1 MAILKEGY
9 DFGGWATK
17 ANLLCSDGRVI
28 MPDAFAHND
37 GQRVPLVWN
46 HQHSDPDHI
55 LGYADLENRPEGV
68 YAHCKFNETDTGNV
82 AKQLVQHGD
91 IVSLSI
97 YANGL
102 TEKMSHVTHGNI
114 REVSLVLAGAN
125 PGAGIDSITFSHG
138 EDSGDEGVVYAD
150 TDLDLASEVVHS
162 NNEDEIKPENNANSE
177 MSHST
182 DKTSD
187 DETVADVL
195 NTLTEKQM
203 DAVYALIAKAMDGDT
218 STSEYDEE
226 DGMSHS
232 DSGKETIGD
241 ILGTLN
247 EKQLD
252 CVYALVGA
260 VLEETKSSETS
271 EDNDEEGDINMKH
284 NVFDN
289 DVRKESQ
296 VLSHSDITAII
307 SDAKRTGSL
316 RDAAAAHDAG
326 EITHAAT
333 DDDGKSITYGVA
345 NVDYL
350 FPDARNITREPLFIK
365 RDTGWVTVVM
375 SAVKHSPFSRIKSIF
390 ADITADDARAKGYLK
405 GNKKVEEVFT
415 LLKRSTTPTT
425 IYKKQKMDRDDVIDI
440 TDFDVVSWIK
450 SEMRVMLDEEIA
462 RAILVGDGRSSA
474 SDDKIN
480 ETNIRPIWKDDSL
493 YTIKATVQLGAS
505 ETETTKGKKFIK
517 AVLKARKNYKGSG
530 NPILL
535 TTEDVLTDLLLIEDT
550 NGRNIYESV
559 DKLATALRVSKIVTS
574 PVLENQTRVGTDA
587 IDGDTKTRTLMGIIV
602 NLSDYT
608 VGADKGGAVNLF
620 EDFDIDFNQEK
631 YLIETRCS
639 GALTKPYS
647 AIAIESME
655 ESAG

>member
-102 TEKMSHVTHGNI
+102 TEKKSHVTHGNI

-125 PGAGIDSITFSHG
+125 PGAGIDSVTLSHG
-138 EDSGDEGVVYAD
+138 EDSDDEGIVYSD
-150 TDLDLASEVVHS
+150 TSLDLATEV
-162 NNEDEIKPENNANSE
+162 
-177 MSHST
+177 
-182 DKTSD
+182 
-187 DETVADVL
+187 
-195 NTLTEKQM
+195 
-203 DAVYALIAKAMDGDT
+203 
-218 STSEYDEE
+218 
-226 DGMSHS
+226 SHS
-232 DSGKETIGD
+232 DDTNSELSHADNNSDKKSEDDEETVMD
-241 ILGTLN
+241 VFNTLN
-247 EKQLD
+247 EKQKNA
-252 CVYALVGA
+252 VYAMIGA
-260 VLEETKSSETS
+260 AYEATPPAKDEEN
-271 EDNDEEGDINMKH
+271 NDEEGDTDMKH
-284 NVFDN
+284 NVFDT
-289 DVRKESQ
+289 DVQKENQ

-316 RDAAAAHDAG
+316 RDAAIAHNAG

-333 DDDGKSITYGVA
+333 DDDGHQVTYGVA
-345 NVDYL
+345 NIDYL

-375 SAVKHSPFSRIKSIF
+375 NAVKHSPFSRIKSIF

-405 GNKKVEEVFT
+405 GKQKVEEVFT

-425 IYKKQKMDRDDVIDI
+425 IYKKQKMDRDDVVDI

-462 RAILVGDGRSSA
+462 RAILVGDGRSTA

-480 ETNIRPIWKDDSL
+480 ESNIRPIWKDDSL

-574 PVLENQTRVGTDA
+574 PVLENQTRAGVELV
-587 IDGDTKTRTLMGIIV
+587 DGDTKTRTLMGIIV
-602 NLSDYT
+602 NLADYT

-620 EDFDIDFNQEK
+620 EDFDIDFNQQK

>member
-102 TEKMSHVTHGNI
+102 TEKKSHVTHGNI

-125 PGAGIDSITFSHG
+125 PGAGIDSVTLSHG
-138 EDSGDEGVVYAD
+138 EDSDDEGIVYSD
-150 TDLDLASEVVHS
+150 TSLDLATEV
-162 NNEDEIKPENNANSE
+162 
-177 MSHST
+177 
-182 DKTSD
+182 
-187 DETVADVL
+187 
-195 NTLTEKQM
+195 
-203 DAVYALIAKAMDGDT
+203 
-218 STSEYDEE
+218 
-226 DGMSHS
+226 SHS
-232 DSGKETIGD
+232 DDTNSELSHADDNSDKKSEDDEETVMD
-241 ILGTLN
+241 VFNTLN
-247 EKQLD
+247 EKQKNA
-252 CVYALVGA
+252 VYAMIGA
-260 VLEETKSSETS
+260 AYEATPPAKEEENT
-271 EDNDEEGDINMKH
+271 NEEGDTDMKH
-284 NVFDN
+284 NVFDT
-289 DVRKESQ
+289 DVQKENQ

-316 RDAAAAHDAG
+316 RDAAIAHNAG

-333 DDDGKSITYGVA
+333 DDDGHQVTYGVA
-345 NVDYL
+345 NIDYL

-375 SAVKHSPFSRIKSIF
+375 NAVKHSPFSRIKSIF

-405 GNKKVEEVFT
+405 GKQKVEEVFT

-425 IYKKQKMDRDDVIDI
+425 IYKKQKMDRDDVVDI

-480 ETNIRPIWKDDSL
+480 ESNIRPIWKDDSL

-574 PVLENQTRVGTDA
+574 PVLENQTRAGVELV
-587 IDGDTKTRTLMGIIV
+587 DGDTKTRTLMGIIV
-602 NLSDYT
+602 NLADYT

>member
-102 TEKMSHVTHGNI
+102 TEKKSHVTHGNI

-125 PGAGIDSITFSHG
+125 PGAGIDSVTLSHG
-138 EDSGDEGVVYAD
+138 EDSDDEGIVYSD
-150 TDLDLASEVVHS
+150 TSLDLATEV
-162 NNEDEIKPENNANSE
+162 
-177 MSHST
+177 
-182 DKTSD
+182 
-187 DETVADVL
+187 
-195 NTLTEKQM
+195 
-203 DAVYALIAKAMDGDT
+203 
-218 STSEYDEE
+218 
-226 DGMSHS
+226 SHS
-232 DSGKETIGD
+232 DDTNSELSHADDNSDKKPEDDEETVMD
-241 ILGTLN
+241 VFNTLN
-247 EKQLD
+247 EKQKNV
-252 CVYALVGA
+252 VYAMIGA
-260 VLEETKSSETS
+260 AYEATPPAKDEEN
-271 EDNDEEGDINMKH
+271 NDEEGDTDMKH
-284 NVFDN
+284 NVFDT
-289 DVRKESQ
+289 DVQKENQ

-316 RDAAAAHDAG
+316 RDAAIAHNAG

-333 DDDGKSITYGVA
+333 DDDGHQVTYGVA

-375 SAVKHSPFSRIKSIF
+375 NAVKHSPFSRIKSIF

-425 IYKKQKMDRDDVIDI
+425 IYKKQKMDRDDVVDI

-462 RAILVGDGRSSA
+462 RAILVGDGRSTA

-480 ETNIRPIWKDDSL
+480 ESNIRPIWKDDSL

-574 PVLENQTRVGTDA
+574 PVLENQTREGVNA
-587 IDGDTKTRTLMGIIV
+587 VDGDTKTRTLMGIIV
-602 NLSDYT
+602 NLADYT

-620 EDFDIDFNQEK
+620 EDFDIDFNQQK

-647 AIAIESME
+647 AIAVEAITE
-655 ESAG
+655 AVGG

>member
-91 IVSLSI
+91 IISLSI

-102 TEKMSHVTHGNI
+102 TEKKSHVTHGNI

-125 PGAGIDSITFSHG
+125 PGAGIDSVTLSHG
-138 EDSGDEGVVYAD
+138 EDSDDEGIVYSD
-150 TDLDLASEVVHS
+150 TSLDLATEV
-162 NNEDEIKPENNANSE
+162 
-177 MSHST
+177 
-182 DKTSD
+182 
-187 DETVADVL
+187 
-195 NTLTEKQM
+195 
-203 DAVYALIAKAMDGDT
+203 
-218 STSEYDEE
+218 
-226 DGMSHS
+226 SHS
-232 DSGKETIGD
+232 DDTNSELSHADDNSGKKSEDDEETVMD
-241 ILGTLN
+241 VFNTLN
-247 EKQLD
+247 EKQKNA
-252 CVYALVGA
+252 VYAMIGA
-260 VLEETKSSETS
+260 AYEATPPSKDEENT
-271 EDNDEEGDINMKH
+271 DEEGDTDMKH
-284 NVFDN
+284 NVFDT
-289 DVRKESQ
+289 DVQNENQ

-307 SDAKRTGSL
+307 SDAKRSGSL
-316 RDAAAAHDAG
+316 RDAAIAHNAG
-326 EITHAAT
+326 EISHAAT
-333 DDDGKSITYGVA
+333 DDDGKSVTYGVA

-375 SAVKHSPFSRIKSIF
+375 GAVKHSPFSRIKSIF

-405 GNKKVEEVFT
+405 GKQKVEEVFT

-425 IYKKQKMDRDDVIDI
+425 IYKKQKMDRDDVVDI

-480 ETNIRPIWKDDSL
+480 ESNIRPIWKDDSL

-535 TTEDVLTDLLLIEDT
+535 TTEDVLTDLLLIEDA

-574 PVLENQTRVGTDA
+574 PVLENQTRAGVELV
-587 IDGDTKTRTLMGIIV
+587 DGDTKTRTLMGIIV
-602 NLSDYT
+602 NLADYT

-647 AIAIESME
+647 AIAIESIE

>member
-102 TEKMSHVTHGNI
+102 TEKKSHVTHGNI

-125 PGAGIDSITFSHG
+125 PGAGIDSVTLSHG
-138 EDSGDEGVVYAD
+138 EDSDDEGIVYAD
-150 TDLDLASEVVHS
+150 TDLDLATEV
-162 NNEDEIKPENNANSE
+162 
-177 MSHST
+177 
-182 DKTSD
+182 
-187 DETVADVL
+187 
-195 NTLTEKQM
+195 
-203 DAVYALIAKAMDGDT
+203 
-218 STSEYDEE
+218 
-226 DGMSHS
+226 SHS
-232 DSGKETIGD
+232 DDTNSELSHSDDNSDKKPEDDKNGEETVMD
-241 ILGTLN
+241 VFNTLN
-247 EKQLD
+247 EKQKNA
-252 CVYALVGA
+252 VYAMIGA
-260 VLEETKSSETS
+260 AYEATPPAKDEENT
-271 EDNDEEGDINMKH
+271 DEEGDTDMKH
-284 NVFDN
+284 NVFDT
-289 DVRKESQ
+289 DVQKENQ

-316 RDAAAAHDAG
+316 RDAAIAHNAG

-333 DDDGKSITYGVA
+333 DDDGHQVTYGVA
-345 NVDYL
+345 NIDYL

-375 SAVKHSPFSRIKSIF
+375 NAVKHSPFSRIKSIF

-425 IYKKQKMDRDDVIDI
+425 IYKKQKMDRDDVVDI

-462 RAILVGDGRSSA
+462 RAILVGDGRSTA

-480 ETNIRPIWKDDSL
+480 ESNIRPIWKDDSL

-574 PVLENQTRVGTDA
+574 PVLENQTREGVNA
-587 IDGDTKTRTLMGIIV
+587 VDGDTKTRTLMGIIV
-602 NLSDYT
+602 NLADYT
-608 VGADKGGAVNLF
+608 IGADKGGAVNLF
-620 EDFDIDFNQEK
+620 EDFDIDFNQQK

-647 AIAIESME
+647 AIAIESID
-655 ESAG
+655 ESAGG

>member
-102 TEKMSHVTHGNI
+102 TEKKSHVTHGNI

-125 PGAGIDSITFSHG
+125 PGAGIDSVTLSHG
-138 EDSGDEGVVYAD
+138 EDSDDEGIVYSD
-150 TDLDLASEVVHS
+150 TSLDLAAEV
-162 NNEDEIKPENNANSE
+162 
-177 MSHST
+177 
-182 DKTSD
+182 
-187 DETVADVL
+187 
-195 NTLTEKQM
+195 
-203 DAVYALIAKAMDGDT
+203 
-218 STSEYDEE
+218 
-226 DGMSHS
+226 SHS
-232 DSGKETIGD
+232 DDTDAADSELSHSDNNSDEKPEDGEETVMD
-241 ILGTLN
+241 VFDTLN
-247 EKQLD
+247 EKQKNA
-252 CVYALVGA
+252 VYAMIGA
-260 VLEETKSSETS
+260 AYEATPPAKEEENT
-271 EDNDEEGDINMKH
+271 NEEGDTDMKH
-284 NVFDN
+284 NVFDT
-289 DVRKESQ
+289 DVQKENQ

-316 RDAAAAHDAG
+316 RDAAIAHNAG

-333 DDDGKSITYGVA
+333 DDDGHQVTYGIA

-375 SAVKHSPFSRIKSIF
+375 GAVKHSPFSRIKSIF
-390 ADITADDARAKGYLK
+390 ADITADDARAKGYIK

-425 IYKKQKMDRDDVIDI
+425 IYKKQKMDRDDVADI

-462 RAILVGDGRSSA
+462 RAILVGDGRSTA

-480 ETNIRPIWKDDSL
+480 ESNIRPIWKDDSL

-574 PVLENQTRVGTDA
+574 PVLENQTREGVNA
-587 IDGDTKTRTLMGIIV
+587 VDGDTKTRTLMGIIV
-602 NLSDYT
+602 NLADYT

-620 EDFDIDFNQEK
+620 EDFDIDFNQQK

-647 AIAIESME
+647 AIAIESIASE
-655 ESAG
+655 ASGSESSTG

>member
-102 TEKMSHVTHGNI
+102 TEKKSHVTHGNI

-125 PGAGIDSITFSHG
+125 PGAGIDSVTLSHG
-138 EDSGDEGVVYAD
+138 EDSDDEGIVYSD
-150 TDLDLASEVVHS
+150 TSLDLATEV
-162 NNEDEIKPENNANSE
+162 
-177 MSHST
+177 
-182 DKTSD
+182 
-187 DETVADVL
+187 
-195 NTLTEKQM
+195 
-203 DAVYALIAKAMDGDT
+203 
-218 STSEYDEE
+218 
-226 DGMSHS
+226 SHS
-232 DSGKETIGD
+232 DDTNSELSHADDNSDKKSEDDEETVMD
-241 ILGTLN
+241 VFNTLN
-247 EKQLD
+247 EKQKNA
-252 CVYALVGA
+252 VYAMIGA
-260 VLEETKSSETS
+260 AYEATPPAKEEENT
-271 EDNDEEGDINMKH
+271 NEEGDTDMKH
-284 NVFDN
+284 NVFDT
-289 DVRKESQ
+289 DVQKENQ

-316 RDAAAAHDAG
+316 RDAAIAHNAG

-333 DDDGKSITYGVA
+333 DDDGHQVTYGVA
-345 NVDYL
+345 NIDYL

-375 SAVKHSPFSRIKSIF
+375 NAVKHSPFSRIKSIF

-405 GNKKVEEVFT
+405 GKQKVEEVFT

-425 IYKKQKMDRDDVIDI
+425 IYKKQKMDRDDVVDI

-480 ETNIRPIWKDDSL
+480 ESNIRPIWKDDSL

-574 PVLENQTRVGTDA
+574 PVLENQTRAGVELV
-587 IDGDTKTRTLMGIIV
+587 DGDTKTRTLMGIIV
-602 NLSDYT
+602 NLADYT

-647 AIAIESME
+647 AIAIESIE
-655 ESAG
+655 EQPAG

>member
-102 TEKMSHVTHGNI
+102 TEKKSHVTHGNI

-125 PGAGIDSITFSHG
+125 PGAGIDSVTLSHG
-138 EDSGDEGVVYAD
+138 EDSDDEGIVYSD
-150 TDLDLASEVVHS
+150 TSLDLATEV
-162 NNEDEIKPENNANSE
+162 
-177 MSHST
+177 
-182 DKTSD
+182 
-187 DETVADVL
+187 
-195 NTLTEKQM
+195 
-203 DAVYALIAKAMDGDT
+203 
-218 STSEYDEE
+218 
-226 DGMSHS
+226 SHS
-232 DSGKETIGD
+232 DDTNSELSHADDNSDKKTEDDEETVMD
-241 ILGTLN
+241 VFNTLN
-247 EKQLD
+247 EKQKNA
-252 CVYALVGA
+252 VYAMIGA
-260 VLEETKSSETS
+260 AYEATPPAKDEENT
-271 EDNDEEGDINMKH
+271 NEEGDTDMKH
-284 NVFDN
+284 NVFDT
-289 DVRKESQ
+289 DVQKENQ

-316 RDAAAAHDAG
+316 RDAAIAHNAG

-333 DDDGKSITYGVA
+333 DDDGHQVTYGVA
-345 NVDYL
+345 NIDYL

-375 SAVKHSPFSRIKSIF
+375 NAVKHSPFSRIKSIF
-390 ADITADDARAKGYLK
+390 ADITADDARAKGYIK

-425 IYKKQKMDRDDVIDI
+425 IYKKQKMDRDDVVDI

-462 RAILVGDGRSSA
+462 RAILVGDGRSTA

-480 ETNIRPIWKDDSL
+480 ESNIRPIWKDDSL

-574 PVLENQTRVGTDA
+574 PVLENQTRAGVELV
-587 IDGDTKTRTLMGIIV
+587 DGDTKTRTLMGIIV
-602 NLSDYT
+602 NLADYT

-620 EDFDIDFNQEK
+620 EDFDIDFNQQK

>member
-102 TEKMSHVTHGNI
+102 TEKKSHVTHGNI

-125 PGAGIDSITFSHG
+125 PGAGIDSVTLSHG
-138 EDSGDEGVVYAD
+138 EDSDDEGIVYSD
-150 TDLDLASEVVHS
+150 TSLDLATEV
-162 NNEDEIKPENNANSE
+162 
-177 MSHST
+177 
-182 DKTSD
+182 
-187 DETVADVL
+187 
-195 NTLTEKQM
+195 
-203 DAVYALIAKAMDGDT
+203 
-218 STSEYDEE
+218 
-226 DGMSHS
+226 SHS
-232 DSGKETIGD
+232 DDTNSELSHADDNSDKKSEDDEETVMD
-241 ILGTLN
+241 VFNTLN
-247 EKQLD
+247 EKQKNA
-252 CVYALVGA
+252 VYAMIGA
-260 VLEETKSSETS
+260 AYEATPPAKDEENT
-271 EDNDEEGDINMKH
+271 NEEGDTDMKH
-284 NVFDN
+284 NVFDT
-289 DVRKESQ
+289 DVQKENQ

-316 RDAAAAHDAG
+316 RDAAIAHNAG

-333 DDDGKSITYGVA
+333 DDDGHQVTYGVA
-345 NVDYL
+345 NIDYL

-425 IYKKQKMDRDDVIDI
+425 IYKKQKMDRDDVVDI

-462 RAILVGDGRSSA
+462 RAILVGDGRSTA

-480 ETNIRPIWKDDSL
+480 ESNIRPIWKDDSL

-574 PVLENQTRVGTDA
+574 PVLENQTREGINAV
-587 IDGDTKTRTLMGIIV
+587 DGDTKTRTLMGIIV
-602 NLSDYT
+602 NLADYT

-620 EDFDIDFNQEK
+620 EDFDIDFNQQK

-647 AIAIESME
+647 AIAVEAITE
-655 ESAG
+655 AVGG

>member
-102 TEKMSHVTHGNI
+102 TEKKSHVTHGNI

-125 PGAGIDSITFSHG
+125 PGAGIDSVTLSHG
-138 EDSGDEGVVYAD
+138 EDSDDEGIVYSD
-150 TDLDLASEVVHS
+150 TSLDLATEV
-162 NNEDEIKPENNANSE
+162 
-177 MSHST
+177 
-182 DKTSD
+182 
-187 DETVADVL
+187 
-195 NTLTEKQM
+195 
-203 DAVYALIAKAMDGDT
+203 
-218 STSEYDEE
+218 
-226 DGMSHS
+226 SHS
-232 DSGKETIGD
+232 DDTNSELSHADDNSDKKSEDDEETVMD
-241 ILGTLN
+241 VFNTLN
-247 EKQLD
+247 EKQKNA
-252 CVYALVGA
+252 VYAMIGA
-260 VLEETKSSETS
+260 AYEATPPAKDEENT
-271 EDNDEEGDINMKH
+271 NEEGDTDMKH
-284 NVFDN
+284 NVFDT
-289 DVRKESQ
+289 DVQKENQ

-316 RDAAAAHDAG
+316 RDAAIAHNAG

-333 DDDGKSITYGVA
+333 DDDGHQVTYGVA
-345 NVDYL
+345 NIDYL

-405 GNKKVEEVFT
+405 GKQKVEEVFT

-425 IYKKQKMDRDDVIDI
+425 IYKKQKMDRDDVVDI

-462 RAILVGDGRSSA
+462 RAILVGDGRSTA

-480 ETNIRPIWKDDSL
+480 ESNIRPIWKDDSL

-574 PVLENQTRVGTDA
+574 PVLENQTRAGVELV
-587 IDGDTKTRTLMGIIV
+587 DGDTKTRTLMGIIV
-602 NLSDYT
+602 NLADYT

-620 EDFDIDFNQEK
+620 EDFDIDFNQQK

-647 AIAIESME
+647 AIAIESIE
-655 ESAG
+655 EQPAG

>member
-102 TEKMSHVTHGNI
+102 TEKKSHVTHGNI

-125 PGAGIDSITFSHG
+125 PGAGIDSVTLSHG
-138 EDSGDEGVVYAD
+138 EDSDDEGIVYSD
-150 TDLDLASEVVHS
+150 TSLDLATEV
-162 NNEDEIKPENNANSE
+162 
-177 MSHST
+177 
-182 DKTSD
+182 
-187 DETVADVL
+187 
-195 NTLTEKQM
+195 
-203 DAVYALIAKAMDGDT
+203 
-218 STSEYDEE
+218 
-226 DGMSHS
+226 SHS
-232 DSGKETIGD
+232 DDTNSELSHADNNSDKKSEDDEETVMD
-241 ILGTLN
+241 VFNTLN
-247 EKQLD
+247 EKQKNA
-252 CVYALVGA
+252 VYAMIGA
-260 VLEETKSSETS
+260 AYEATPPAKDEENT
-271 EDNDEEGDINMKH
+271 NEEGDTDMKH
-284 NVFDN
+284 NVFDT
-289 DVRKESQ
+289 DVQKENQ

-316 RDAAAAHDAG
+316 RDAAIAHNAG

-333 DDDGKSITYGVA
+333 DDDGHQVTYGVA
-345 NVDYL
+345 NIDYL

-375 SAVKHSPFSRIKSIF
+375 NAVKHSPFSRIKSIF

-405 GNKKVEEVFT
+405 GKQKVEEVFT

-425 IYKKQKMDRDDVIDI
+425 IYKKQKMDRDDVVDI

-480 ETNIRPIWKDDSL
+480 ESNIRPIWKDDDL

-559 DKLATALRVSKIVTS
+559 LALTRALRVSEIVTS
-574 PVLENQTRVGTDA
+574 PVLENQTRAGVELV
-587 IDGDTKTRTLMGIIV
+587 DGDTKTRTLMGIIV
-602 NLSDYT
+602 NLADYT

>member
-102 TEKMSHVTHGNI
+102 TEKKSHVTHGNI

-125 PGAGIDSITFSHG
+125 PGAGIDSVTLSHG
-138 EDSGDEGVVYAD
+138 EDSDDEGIVYSD
-150 TDLDLASEVVHS
+150 TSLDLATEV
-162 NNEDEIKPENNANSE
+162 
-177 MSHST
+177 
-182 DKTSD
+182 
-187 DETVADVL
+187 
-195 NTLTEKQM
+195 
-203 DAVYALIAKAMDGDT
+203 
-218 STSEYDEE
+218 
-226 DGMSHS
+226 SHS
-232 DSGKETIGD
+232 DDTNSELSHADDNSDKKPEDDEETVMD
-241 ILGTLN
+241 VFNTLN
-247 EKQLD
+247 EKQKNA
-252 CVYALVGA
+252 VYAMIGA
-260 VLEETKSSETS
+260 AYEATPPAKDEENT
-271 EDNDEEGDINMKH
+271 NEEGDTDMKH
-284 NVFDN
+284 NVFDT
-289 DVRKESQ
+289 DVQKENQ

-316 RDAAAAHDAG
+316 RDAAIAHNAG

-333 DDDGKSITYGVA
+333 DDDGHQVTYGVA
-345 NVDYL
+345 NIDYL

-375 SAVKHSPFSRIKSIF
+375 NAVKHSPFSRIKSIF

-405 GNKKVEEVFT
+405 GKQKVEEVFT

-425 IYKKQKMDRDDVIDI
+425 IYKKQKMDRDDVVDI

-480 ETNIRPIWKDDSL
+480 ESNIRPIWKDDSL

-574 PVLENQTRVGTDA
+574 PVLENQTRAGVELV
-587 IDGDTKTRTLMGIIV
+587 DGDTKTRTLMGIIV
-602 NLSDYT
+602 NLADYT

-647 AIAIESME
+647 AIAIESIE
-655 ESAG
+655 EPAG

>member
-102 TEKMSHVTHGNI
+102 TEKKSHVTHGNI

-125 PGAGIDSITFSHG
+125 PGAGIDSVTLSHG
-138 EDSGDEGVVYAD
+138 EDSDDEGIVYSD
-150 TDLDLASEVVHS
+150 TSLDLATEV
-162 NNEDEIKPENNANSE
+162 
-177 MSHST
+177 
-182 DKTSD
+182 
-187 DETVADVL
+187 
-195 NTLTEKQM
+195 
-203 DAVYALIAKAMDGDT
+203 
-218 STSEYDEE
+218 
-226 DGMSHS
+226 SHS
-232 DSGKETIGD
+232 DDTNSELSHADDNSDKKSEDDEETVMD
-241 ILGTLN
+241 VFNTLN
-247 EKQLD
+247 EKQKNA
-252 CVYALVGA
+252 VYAMIGA
-260 VLEETKSSETS
+260 AYEATPPAKDEENT
-271 EDNDEEGDINMKH
+271 NEEGDTDMKH
-284 NVFDN
+284 NVFDT
-289 DVRKESQ
+289 DVQKENQ

-316 RDAAAAHDAG
+316 RDAAIAHNAG

-333 DDDGKSITYGVA
+333 DDDGHQVTYGVA
-345 NVDYL
+345 NIDYL

-365 RDTGWVTVVM
+365 RDTGWVQQVM
-375 SAVKHSPFSRIKSIF
+375 GAVKHSPFSRIKSIF

-425 IYKKQKMDRDDVIDI
+425 IYKKQKMDRDDVVDI

-462 RAILVGDGRSSA
+462 RAILVGDGRSTA

-480 ETNIRPIWKDDSL
+480 ESNIRPIWKDDSL

-574 PVLENQTRVGTDA
+574 PVLENQTREGVNA
-587 IDGDTKTRTLMGIIV
+587 VDGDTKTRTLMGIIV
-602 NLSDYT
+602 NLADYT

-620 EDFDIDFNQEK
+620 EDFDIDFNQQK

-647 AIAIESME
+647 AIAVEAITE
-655 ESAG
+655 AVGG

>member
-46 HQHSDPDHI
+46 HQHTDPDHI

-102 TEKMSHVTHGNI
+102 TEKKSHVTHGNI

-125 PGAGIDSITFSHG
+125 PGAGIDSVTLSHG
-138 EDSGDEGVVYAD
+138 EDSDDEGIVYSD
-150 TDLDLASEVVHS
+150 TNLDLATEVSHSDDTDTPDSELSHS
-162 NNEDEIKPENNANSE
+162 DNNSDEKPENGE
-177 MSHST
+177 
-182 DKTSD
+182 
-187 DETVADVL
+187 ETVLDVF
-195 NTLTEKQM
+195 N
-203 DAVYALIAKAMDGDT
+203 
-218 STSEYDEE
+218 
-226 DGMSHS
+226 
-232 DSGKETIGD
+232 
-241 ILGTLN
+241 TLN
-247 EKQLD
+247 EKQKNA
-252 CVYALVGA
+252 VYAMIGA
-260 VLEETKSSETS
+260 AYEATPPAK
-271 EDNDEEGDINMKH
+271 DEENTDKEGDTDMKH
-284 NVFDN
+284 NVFDT
-289 DVRKESQ
+289 DVQKENQ

-316 RDAAAAHDAG
+316 RDAAIAHNAG

-333 DDDGKSITYGVA
+333 DDDGKPVTYGVA

-375 SAVKHSPFSRIKSIF
+375 GAVKHSPFSRIKSIF

-425 IYKKQKMDRDDVIDI
+425 IYKKQKMDRDDVVDI

-462 RAILVGDGRSSA
+462 RAILVGDGRSTA

-480 ETNIRPIWKDDSL
+480 ESNIRPIWKDDSL

-574 PVLENQTRVGTDA
+574 PVLENQTREGVNA
-587 IDGDTKTRTLMGIIV
+587 VDGDTKTRTLMGIIV
-602 NLSDYT
+602 NLADYT

-620 EDFDIDFNQEK
+620 EDFDIDFNQQK

-647 AIAIESME
+647 AIAVESIASE
-655 ESAG
+655 ASASEPSAG

>member
-102 TEKMSHVTHGNI
+102 TEKKSHVTHGNI

-125 PGAGIDSITFSHG
+125 PGAGIDSVTLSHG
-138 EDSGDEGVVYAD
+138 EDSDDEGIVYSD
-150 TDLDLASEVVHS
+150 TSLDLAAEV
-162 NNEDEIKPENNANSE
+162 
-177 MSHST
+177 
-182 DKTSD
+182 
-187 DETVADVL
+187 
-195 NTLTEKQM
+195 
-203 DAVYALIAKAMDGDT
+203 
-218 STSEYDEE
+218 
-226 DGMSHS
+226 SHS
-232 DSGKETIGD
+232 DDTNSELSHADDNSDKKPEDDEETVMD
-241 ILGTLN
+241 VFNTLN
-247 EKQLD
+247 EKQKNA
-252 CVYALVGA
+252 VYAMIGA
-260 VLEETKSSETS
+260 AYEATPPAKDEENT
-271 EDNDEEGDINMKH
+271 NEEGDTDMKH
-284 NVFDN
+284 NVFDT
-289 DVRKESQ
+289 DVQKENQ

-316 RDAAAAHDAG
+316 RDAAIAHNAG

-333 DDDGKSITYGVA
+333 DDDGHQVTYGVA
-345 NVDYL
+345 NIDYL

-375 SAVKHSPFSRIKSIF
+375 GAVKHSPFSRIKSIF

-405 GNKKVEEVFT
+405 GKQKVEEVFT

-425 IYKKQKMDRDDVIDI
+425 IYKKQKMDRDDVVDI

-480 ETNIRPIWKDDSL
+480 ESNIRPIWKDDSL

-574 PVLENQTRVGTDA
+574 PVLENQTRAGVELV
-587 IDGDTKTRTLMGIIV
+587 DGDTKTRTLMGIIV
-602 NLSDYT
+602 NLADYT

-620 EDFDIDFNQEK
+620 EDFDIDFNQQK

-647 AIAIESME
+647 AIAIESIE
-655 ESAG
+655 EPAG

>member
-28 MPDAFAHND
+28 MPDALAHND

-102 TEKMSHVTHGNI
+102 TEKKSHVTHGNI

-125 PGAGIDSITFSHG
+125 PGAGIDSVTLSHG
-138 EDSGDEGVVYAD
+138 EDSDDEGIVYSD
-150 TDLDLASEVVHS
+150 TSLDLATEV
-162 NNEDEIKPENNANSE
+162 
-177 MSHST
+177 
-182 DKTSD
+182 
-187 DETVADVL
+187 
-195 NTLTEKQM
+195 
-203 DAVYALIAKAMDGDT
+203 
-218 STSEYDEE
+218 
-226 DGMSHS
+226 SHS
-232 DSGKETIGD
+232 DDTNSELSHADDNSDKRSEDDEETVMD
-241 ILGTLN
+241 VFNTLN
-247 EKQLD
+247 EKQKNA
-252 CVYALVGA
+252 VYAMIGA
-260 VLEETKSSETS
+260 AYEATPPAKDEENT
-271 EDNDEEGDINMKH
+271 NEEGDTDMKH
-284 NVFDN
+284 NVFDT
-289 DVRKESQ
+289 DVQKENQ

-316 RDAAAAHDAG
+316 RDAAIAHNAS

-333 DDDGKSITYGVA
+333 DDDGNQVTYGVA
-345 NVDYL
+345 NIDYL

-425 IYKKQKMDRDDVIDI
+425 IYKKQKMDRDDVVDI

-462 RAILVGDGRSSA
+462 RAILVGDGRSTA

-480 ETNIRPIWKDDSL
+480 ESNIRPIWKDDSL

-505 ETETTKGKKFIK
+505 ETETTKGKKIIK

-574 PVLENQTRVGTDA
+574 PVLENQTREGVNA
-587 IDGDTKTRTLMGIIV
+587 VDGDTKTRTLMGIIV
-602 NLSDYT
+602 NLADYT

-620 EDFDIDFNQEK
+620 EDFDIDFNQQK

-647 AIAIESME
+647 AIAVEAITE
-655 ESAG
+655 AVGG

>member
-102 TEKMSHVTHGNI
+102 TEKKSHVTHGNI

-125 PGAGIDSITFSHG
+125 PGAGIDSVTLSHG
-138 EDSGDEGVVYAD
+138 EDSDDEGIVYSD
-150 TDLDLASEVVHS
+150 TSLDLATEV
-162 NNEDEIKPENNANSE
+162 
-177 MSHST
+177 
-182 DKTSD
+182 
-187 DETVADVL
+187 
-195 NTLTEKQM
+195 
-203 DAVYALIAKAMDGDT
+203 
-218 STSEYDEE
+218 
-226 DGMSHS
+226 SHS
-232 DSGKETIGD
+232 DDTDTPDSELSHSDNNSDEKPEDSEETVMD
-241 ILGTLN
+241 VFNTLN
-247 EKQLD
+247 EKQKNA
-252 CVYALVGA
+252 VYAMIGA
-260 VLEETKSSETS
+260 AYEATPPAKDEENT
-271 EDNDEEGDINMKH
+271 NEEGDTDMKH
-284 NVFDN
+284 NVFDT
-289 DVRKESQ
+289 DVQKENQ

-316 RDAAAAHDAG
+316 RDAAIAHNAG

-333 DDDGKSITYGVA
+333 DDDGHQVTYGVA

-425 IYKKQKMDRDDVIDI
+425 IYKKQKMDRDDVVDI

-462 RAILVGDGRSSA
+462 RAILVGDGRSTA

-480 ETNIRPIWKDDSL
+480 ESNIRPIWKDDSL

-574 PVLENQTRVGTDA
+574 PVLENQTREGVNA
-587 IDGDTKTRTLMGIIV
+587 VDGDTKTRTLMGIIV
-602 NLSDYT
+602 NLADYT

-620 EDFDIDFNQEK
+620 EDFDIDFNQQK

>member
-102 TEKMSHVTHGNI
+102 TEKKSHVTHGNI

-125 PGAGIDSITFSHG
+125 PGAGIDSVTLSHG
-138 EDSGDEGVVYAD
+138 EDSDDEGIVYSD
-150 TDLDLASEVVHS
+150 TSLDLATEV
-162 NNEDEIKPENNANSE
+162 
-177 MSHST
+177 
-182 DKTSD
+182 
-187 DETVADVL
+187 
-195 NTLTEKQM
+195 
-203 DAVYALIAKAMDGDT
+203 
-218 STSEYDEE
+218 
-226 DGMSHS
+226 SHS
-232 DSGKETIGD
+232 DDTNSELSHADDNSDKKPEDDEETVMD
-241 ILGTLN
+241 VFNTLN
-247 EKQLD
+247 EKQKNA
-252 CVYALVGA
+252 VYAMIGA
-260 VLEETKSSETS
+260 AYEATPPAKDEENT
-271 EDNDEEGDINMKH
+271 NEEGDTDMKH
-284 NVFDN
+284 NVFDT
-289 DVRKESQ
+289 DVQKENQ

-316 RDAAAAHDAG
+316 RDAAIAHNAG

-333 DDDGKSITYGVA
+333 DDDGHQVTYGVA
-345 NVDYL
+345 NIDYL

-375 SAVKHSPFSRIKSIF
+375 NAVKHSPFSRIKSIF

-405 GNKKVEEVFT
+405 GKQKVEEVFT

-425 IYKKQKMDRDDVIDI
+425 IYKKQKMDRDDVVDI

-462 RAILVGDGRSSA
+462 RAILVGDGRSTA

-480 ETNIRPIWKDDSL
+480 ESNIRPIWKDDSL

-574 PVLENQTRVGTDA
+574 PVLENQTRAGVELV
-587 IDGDTKTRTLMGIIV
+587 DGDTKTRTLMGIIV
-602 NLSDYT
+602 NLADYT

-620 EDFDIDFNQEK
+620 EDFDIDFNQQK

-647 AIAIESME
+647 AIAIESIE
-655 ESAG
+655 EQPAG

>member
-82 AKQLVQHGD
+82 AKQLVRHGD

-102 TEKMSHVTHGNI
+102 TEKKSHVTHGNI

-125 PGAGIDSITFSHG
+125 PGAGIDSVTLSHG
-138 EDSGDEGVVYAD
+138 EDSDDEGIVYSD
-150 TDLDLASEVVHS
+150 TSLDLATEV
-162 NNEDEIKPENNANSE
+162 
-177 MSHST
+177 
-182 DKTSD
+182 
-187 DETVADVL
+187 
-195 NTLTEKQM
+195 
-203 DAVYALIAKAMDGDT
+203 
-218 STSEYDEE
+218 
-226 DGMSHS
+226 SHS
-232 DSGKETIGD
+232 DDTDTPDSELSHSDNNSDEKPEDGEETVLD
-241 ILGTLN
+241 VFNTLN
-247 EKQLD
+247 EKQKNA
-252 CVYALVGA
+252 VYAMIGA
-260 VLEETKSSETS
+260 AYEATPPAK
-271 EDNDEEGDINMKH
+271 DEENTDKEGDTDMKH
-284 NVFDN
+284 NVFDT
-289 DVRKESQ
+289 DVQKENQ

-316 RDAAAAHDAG
+316 RDAAIAHNAG

-333 DDDGKSITYGVA
+333 DDDGHQVTYGIA

-375 SAVKHSPFSRIKSIF
+375 GAVKHSPFSRIKSIF
-390 ADITADDARAKGYLK
+390 ADITADDARAKGYIK

-425 IYKKQKMDRDDVIDI
+425 IYKKQKMDRDDVADI

-462 RAILVGDGRSSA
+462 RAILVGDGRSTA

-480 ETNIRPIWKDDSL
+480 ESNIRPIWKDDSL

-574 PVLENQTRVGTDA
+574 PVLENQTREGVNA
-587 IDGDTKTRTLMGIIV
+587 VDGDTKTRTLMGIIV
-602 NLSDYT
+602 NLADYT

-620 EDFDIDFNQEK
+620 EDFDIDFNQQK

-647 AIAIESME
+647 AIAVESIASE
-655 ESAG
+655 SSASESSAG

>member
-102 TEKMSHVTHGNI
+102 TEKKSHVTHGNI

-125 PGAGIDSITFSHG
+125 PGAGIDSVTLSHG
-138 EDSGDEGVVYAD
+138 EDSDDEGIVYSD
-150 TDLDLASEVVHS
+150 TSLDLATEV
-162 NNEDEIKPENNANSE
+162 
-177 MSHST
+177 
-182 DKTSD
+182 
-187 DETVADVL
+187 
-195 NTLTEKQM
+195 
-203 DAVYALIAKAMDGDT
+203 
-218 STSEYDEE
+218 
-226 DGMSHS
+226 SHS
-232 DSGKETIGD
+232 DDTNSELSHADNNSDKKSEDDEETVMD
-241 ILGTLN
+241 VFNTLN
-247 EKQLD
+247 EKQKNA
-252 CVYALVGA
+252 VYAMIGA
-260 VLEETKSSETS
+260 AYEATPPAKDEENT
-271 EDNDEEGDINMKH
+271 NEEGDTDMKH
-284 NVFDN
+284 NVFDT
-289 DVRKESQ
+289 DVQKENQ

-316 RDAAAAHDAG
+316 RDAAIAHNAG

-333 DDDGKSITYGVA
+333 DDDGHQVTYGVA

-405 GNKKVEEVFT
+405 GKQKVEEVFT

-425 IYKKQKMDRDDVIDI
+425 IYKKQKMDRDDVVDI

-462 RAILVGDGRSSA
+462 RAILVGDGRSTA

-480 ETNIRPIWKDDSL
+480 ESNIRPIWKDDSL

-535 TTEDVLTDLLLIEDT
+535 TTEDVLTDLLLIEDA

-574 PVLENQTRVGTDA
+574 PVLENQTRAGVELV
-587 IDGDTKTRTLMGIIV
+587 DGDTKTRTLMGIIV
-602 NLSDYT
+602 NLADYT

-647 AIAIESME
+647 AIAIESIE
-655 ESAG
+655 EPAG

>member
-102 TEKMSHVTHGNI
+102 TEKKSHVTHGNI

-125 PGAGIDSITFSHG
+125 PGAGIDSVTLSHG
-138 EDSGDEGVVYAD
+138 EDSDDEGIVYSD
-150 TDLDLASEVVHS
+150 TSLDLATEV
-162 NNEDEIKPENNANSE
+162 
-177 MSHST
+177 
-182 DKTSD
+182 
-187 DETVADVL
+187 
-195 NTLTEKQM
+195 
-203 DAVYALIAKAMDGDT
+203 
-218 STSEYDEE
+218 
-226 DGMSHS
+226 SHS
-232 DSGKETIGD
+232 DDTNSELSHADNNSDKKSEDDEETVMD
-241 ILGTLN
+241 VFNTLN
-247 EKQLD
+247 EKQKNA
-252 CVYALVGA
+252 VYAMIGA
-260 VLEETKSSETS
+260 AYEATPPAKDEENT
-271 EDNDEEGDINMKH
+271 NEEGDTDMKH
-284 NVFDN
+284 NVFDT
-289 DVRKESQ
+289 DVQKENQ

-375 SAVKHSPFSRIKSIF
+375 NAVKHSPFSRIKSIF

-462 RAILVGDGRSSA
+462 RAILVGDGRSTA

-480 ETNIRPIWKDDSL
+480 ESNIRPIWKDDSL

-517 AVLKARKNYKGSG
+517 AVLKARKSYKGSG

-574 PVLENQTRVGTDA
+574 PVLENQTRAGVELV
-587 IDGDTKTRTLMGIIV
+587 DGDTKTRTLMGIIV
-602 NLSDYT
+602 NLADYT

-647 AIAIESME
+647 AIAVEAITE
-655 ESAG
+655 AVGG

>member
-1 MAILKEGY
+1 MVILKEGY

-102 TEKMSHVTHGNI
+102 TEKKSHVTHGNI

-125 PGAGIDSITFSHG
+125 PGAGIDSVTLSHG
-138 EDSGDEGVVYAD
+138 EDSDDEGIVYSD
-150 TDLDLASEVVHS
+150 TSLDLATEV
-162 NNEDEIKPENNANSE
+162 
-177 MSHST
+177 
-182 DKTSD
+182 
-187 DETVADVL
+187 
-195 NTLTEKQM
+195 
-203 DAVYALIAKAMDGDT
+203 
-218 STSEYDEE
+218 
-226 DGMSHS
+226 SHS
-232 DSGKETIGD
+232 DDTNSELSHADDNSDKKSEDDEETVMD
-241 ILGTLN
+241 VFNTLN
-247 EKQLD
+247 EKQKNA
-252 CVYALVGA
+252 VYAMIGA
-260 VLEETKSSETS
+260 AYEATPPAKDEENT
-271 EDNDEEGDINMKH
+271 NEEGDTDMKH
-284 NVFDN
+284 NVFDT
-289 DVRKESQ
+289 DVQKENQ

-316 RDAAAAHDAG
+316 RDAAIAHNAG

-333 DDDGKSITYGVA
+333 DDDGHQVTYGVA

-375 SAVKHSPFSRIKSIF
+375 NAVKHSPFSRIKSIF

-425 IYKKQKMDRDDVIDI
+425 IYKKQKMDRDDVVDI

-462 RAILVGDGRSSA
+462 RAILVGDGRSTA

-480 ETNIRPIWKDDSL
+480 ESNIRPIWKDDSL

-574 PVLENQTRVGTDA
+574 PVLENQTREGVNA
-587 IDGDTKTRTLMGIIV
+587 VDGDTKTRTLMGIIV
-602 NLSDYT
+602 NLADYT

-620 EDFDIDFNQEK
+620 EDFDIDFNQQK

-647 AIAIESME
+647 AIAVEAITE
-655 ESAG
+655 AVGG

>member
-102 TEKMSHVTHGNI
+102 TEKKSHVTHGNI

-125 PGAGIDSITFSHG
+125 PGAGIDSVTLSHG
-138 EDSGDEGVVYAD
+138 EDSDDEGIVYSD
-150 TDLDLASEVVHS
+150 TSLDLATEV
-162 NNEDEIKPENNANSE
+162 
-177 MSHST
+177 
-182 DKTSD
+182 
-187 DETVADVL
+187 
-195 NTLTEKQM
+195 
-203 DAVYALIAKAMDGDT
+203 
-218 STSEYDEE
+218 
-226 DGMSHS
+226 SHS
-232 DSGKETIGD
+232 DDTNSELSHADDNSDKKPEDDEETVMD
-241 ILGTLN
+241 VFNTLN
-247 EKQLD
+247 EKQKNA
-252 CVYALVGA
+252 VYAMIGA
-260 VLEETKSSETS
+260 AYEATPPAK
-271 EDNDEEGDINMKH
+271 DEENNDKEGDTDMKH
-284 NVFDN
+284 NVFDT
-289 DVRKESQ
+289 DVQKENQ

-316 RDAAAAHDAG
+316 RDAAIAHNAG

-333 DDDGKSITYGVA
+333 DDDGHQVTYGVA
-345 NVDYL
+345 NIDYL

-375 SAVKHSPFSRIKSIF
+375 NAVKHSPFSRIKSIF

-405 GNKKVEEVFT
+405 GKQKVEEVFT

-425 IYKKQKMDRDDVIDI
+425 IYKKQKMDRDDVVDI

-480 ETNIRPIWKDDSL
+480 ESNIRPIWKDDSL

-574 PVLENQTRVGTDA
+574 PVLENQTRAGVELV
-587 IDGDTKTRTLMGIIV
+587 DGDTKTRTLMGIIV
-602 NLSDYT
+602 NLADYT

-647 AIAIESME
+647 AIAIESIE
-655 ESAG
+655 EQPAG

>member
-102 TEKMSHVTHGNI
+102 TEKKSHVTHGNI

-125 PGAGIDSITFSHG
+125 PGAGIDSVTLSHG
-138 EDSGDEGVVYAD
+138 EDSDDEGIVYSD
-150 TDLDLASEVVHS
+150 TSLDLAAEV
-162 NNEDEIKPENNANSE
+162 
-177 MSHST
+177 
-182 DKTSD
+182 
-187 DETVADVL
+187 
-195 NTLTEKQM
+195 
-203 DAVYALIAKAMDGDT
+203 
-218 STSEYDEE
+218 
-226 DGMSHS
+226 SHS
-232 DSGKETIGD
+232 DDTNSELSHADNNSDKKSEDDKETVMD
-241 ILGTLN
+241 VFNTLN
-247 EKQLD
+247 EKQKNA
-252 CVYALVGA
+252 VYAMIGA
-260 VLEETKSSETS
+260 AYEATPPAKDEENT
-271 EDNDEEGDINMKH
+271 NEEGDTDMKH
-284 NVFDN
+284 NVFDT
-289 DVRKESQ
+289 DVQKENQ

-316 RDAAAAHDAG
+316 RDAAIAHNAG

-333 DDDGKSITYGVA
+333 DDDGHQVTYGVA

-375 SAVKHSPFSRIKSIF
+375 GAVKHSPFSRIKSIF

-425 IYKKQKMDRDDVIDI
+425 IYKKQKMDRDDVVDI

-462 RAILVGDGRSSA
+462 RAILVGDGRSTA

-480 ETNIRPIWKDDSL
+480 ESNIRPIWKDDSL

-574 PVLENQTRVGTDA
+574 PVLENQTRAGVELV
-587 IDGDTKTRTLMGIIV
+587 DGDTKTRTLMGIIV
-602 NLSDYT
+602 NLADYT

-620 EDFDIDFNQEK
+620 EDFDIDFNQQK

-647 AIAIESME
+647 AIAVEAITE
-655 ESAG
+655 AVGG

>member
-1 MAILKEGY
+1 
-9 DFGGWATK
+9 
-17 ANLLCSDGRVI
+17 
-28 MPDAFAHND
+28 
-37 GQRVPLVWN
+37 
-46 HQHSDPDHI
+46 
-55 LGYADLENRPEGV
+55 
-68 YAHCKFNETDTGNV
+68 
-82 AKQLVQHGD
+82 
-91 IVSLSI
+91 
-97 YANGL
+97 
-102 TEKMSHVTHGNI
+102 
-114 REVSLVLAGAN
+114 
-125 PGAGIDSITFSHG
+125 
-138 EDSGDEGVVYAD
+138 
-150 TDLDLASEVVHS
+150 
-162 NNEDEIKPENNANSE
+162 
-177 MSHST
+177 
-182 DKTSD
+182 
-187 DETVADVL
+187 
-195 NTLTEKQM
+195 
-203 DAVYALIAKAMDGDT
+203 
-218 STSEYDEE
+218 
-226 DGMSHS
+226 
-232 DSGKETIGD
+232 
-241 ILGTLN
+241 
-247 EKQLD
+247 
-252 CVYALVGA
+252 
-260 VLEETKSSETS
+260 
-271 EDNDEEGDINMKH
+271 MKH
-284 NVFDN
+284 NVFDT
-289 DVRKESQ
+289 DVQKENQ

-316 RDAAAAHDAG
+316 RDAAIAHNAG

-333 DDDGKSITYGVA
+333 DDDGHQVTYGVA

-375 SAVKHSPFSRIKSIF
+375 NAVKHSPFSRIKSIF

-425 IYKKQKMDRDDVIDI
+425 IYKKQKMDRDDVVDI

-462 RAILVGDGRSSA
+462 RAILVGDGRSTA

-480 ETNIRPIWKDDSL
+480 ESNIRPIWKDDSL

-574 PVLENQTRVGTDA
+574 PVLENQTREGVNA
-587 IDGDTKTRTLMGIIV
+587 VDGDTKTRTLMGIIV
-602 NLSDYT
+602 NLADYT

-620 EDFDIDFNQEK
+620 EDFDIDFNQQK

-647 AIAIESME
+647 AIAVEAITE
-655 ESAG
+655 AVGG

>member
-102 TEKMSHVTHGNI
+102 TEKKSHVTHGNI

-125 PGAGIDSITFSHG
+125 PGAGIDSVTLSHG
-138 EDSGDEGVVYAD
+138 EDSDDEGIVYSD
-150 TDLDLASEVVHS
+150 TSLDLATEV
-162 NNEDEIKPENNANSE
+162 
-177 MSHST
+177 
-182 DKTSD
+182 
-187 DETVADVL
+187 
-195 NTLTEKQM
+195 
-203 DAVYALIAKAMDGDT
+203 
-218 STSEYDEE
+218 
-226 DGMSHS
+226 SHS
-232 DSGKETIGD
+232 DDTNSELSHADDNSDKKPEDDEETVMD
-241 ILGTLN
+241 VFNTLN
-247 EKQLD
+247 EKQKNA
-252 CVYALVGA
+252 VYAMIGA
-260 VLEETKSSETS
+260 AYEATPPAKDEENT
-271 EDNDEEGDINMKH
+271 NEEGDTDMKH
-284 NVFDN
+284 NVFDT
-289 DVRKESQ
+289 DVQKENQ

-316 RDAAAAHDAG
+316 RDAAIAHNAG

-333 DDDGKSITYGVA
+333 DDDGHQVTYGVA
-345 NVDYL
+345 NIDYL

-375 SAVKHSPFSRIKSIF
+375 NAVKHSPFSRIKSIF

-425 IYKKQKMDRDDVIDI
+425 IYKKQKMDRDDVVDI

-462 RAILVGDGRSSA
+462 RAILVGDGRSTA

-480 ETNIRPIWKDDSL
+480 ESNIRPIWKDDSL

-574 PVLENQTRVGTDA
+574 PVLENQTRAGVELV
-587 IDGDTKTRTLMGIIV
+587 DGDTKTRTLMGIIV
-602 NLSDYT
+602 NLADYT

-620 EDFDIDFNQEK
+620 EDFDIDFNQQK

>member
-102 TEKMSHVTHGNI
+102 TEKKSHVTHGNI

-125 PGAGIDSITFSHG
+125 PGAGIDSVTLSHG
-138 EDSGDEGVVYAD
+138 EDSDDEGIVYSD
-150 TDLDLASEVVHS
+150 TSLDLAAEV
-162 NNEDEIKPENNANSE
+162 
-177 MSHST
+177 
-182 DKTSD
+182 
-187 DETVADVL
+187 
-195 NTLTEKQM
+195 
-203 DAVYALIAKAMDGDT
+203 
-218 STSEYDEE
+218 
-226 DGMSHS
+226 SHS
-232 DSGKETIGD
+232 DDTNSELSHADDNSDKKSEDDEETVMD
-241 ILGTLN
+241 VFNTLN
-247 EKQLD
+247 EKQKNA
-252 CVYALVGA
+252 VYAMIGA
-260 VLEETKSSETS
+260 AYEATPPAKEEENT
-271 EDNDEEGDINMKH
+271 NEEGDTDMKH
-284 NVFDN
+284 NVFDT
-289 DVRKESQ
+289 DVQKENQ

-316 RDAAAAHDAG
+316 RDAAIAHNAG

-333 DDDGKSITYGVA
+333 DDDGHQVTYGVA
-345 NVDYL
+345 NIDYL

-375 SAVKHSPFSRIKSIF
+375 NAVKHSPFSRIKSIF

-405 GNKKVEEVFT
+405 GKQKVEEVFT

-425 IYKKQKMDRDDVIDI
+425 IYKKQKMDRDDVVDI

-462 RAILVGDGRSSA
+462 RAILVGDGRSTA

-480 ETNIRPIWKDDSL
+480 ESNIRPIWKDDSL

-559 DKLATALRVSKIVTS
+559 EKLATALRVSKIVTS
-574 PVLENQTRVGTDA
+574 PVLENQTRAGVELV
-587 IDGDTKTRTLMGIIV
+587 DGDTKTRTLMGIIV
-602 NLSDYT
+602 NLADYT

-620 EDFDIDFNQEK
+620 EDFDIDFNQQK

>member
-102 TEKMSHVTHGNI
+102 TEKKSHVTHGNI

-125 PGAGIDSITFSHG
+125 PGAGIDSVTLSHG
-138 EDSGDEGVVYAD
+138 EDSDDEGIVYSD
-150 TDLDLASEVVHS
+150 TSLDLATEV
-162 NNEDEIKPENNANSE
+162 
-177 MSHST
+177 
-182 DKTSD
+182 
-187 DETVADVL
+187 
-195 NTLTEKQM
+195 
-203 DAVYALIAKAMDGDT
+203 
-218 STSEYDEE
+218 
-226 DGMSHS
+226 SHS
-232 DSGKETIGD
+232 DDTNSELSHADNNSDKKSEDDEETVMD
-241 ILGTLN
+241 VFNTLN
-247 EKQLD
+247 EKQKNA
-252 CVYALVGA
+252 VYAMIGA
-260 VLEETKSSETS
+260 AYEATPPAKEEEN
-271 EDNDEEGDINMKH
+271 NDEEGDTDMKH
-284 NVFDN
+284 NVFDT
-289 DVRKESQ
+289 DVQKENQ

-316 RDAAAAHDAG
+316 RDAAIAHNAG

-333 DDDGKSITYGVA
+333 DDDGHQVTYGVA

-425 IYKKQKMDRDDVIDI
+425 IYKKQKMDRDDVVDI

-462 RAILVGDGRSSA
+462 RAILVGDGRSTA

-480 ETNIRPIWKDDSL
+480 ESNIRPIWKDDSL

-574 PVLENQTRVGTDA
+574 PVLENQTREGVNA
-587 IDGDTKTRTLMGIIV
+587 VDGDTKTRTLMGIIV
-602 NLSDYT
+602 NLADYT

-620 EDFDIDFNQEK
+620 EDFDIDFNQQK

-647 AIAIESME
+647 AIAVEAITE
-655 ESAG
+655 AVGG

>member
-9 DFGGWATK
+9 AFGGWATK

-102 TEKMSHVTHGNI
+102 TEKKSHVTHGNI

-125 PGAGIDSITFSHG
+125 PGAGIDSVTLSHG
-138 EDSGDEGVVYAD
+138 EDSDDEGIVYSD
-150 TDLDLASEVVHS
+150 TSLDLATEV
-162 NNEDEIKPENNANSE
+162 
-177 MSHST
+177 
-182 DKTSD
+182 
-187 DETVADVL
+187 
-195 NTLTEKQM
+195 
-203 DAVYALIAKAMDGDT
+203 
-218 STSEYDEE
+218 
-226 DGMSHS
+226 SHS
-232 DSGKETIGD
+232 DDTNSELSHADDNSDKKSEDDEETVMD
-241 ILGTLN
+241 VFNTLN
-247 EKQLD
+247 EKQKNA
-252 CVYALVGA
+252 VYAMIGA
-260 VLEETKSSETS
+260 AYEATPPAKDEENT
-271 EDNDEEGDINMKH
+271 NEEGDTDMKH
-284 NVFDN
+284 NVFDT
-289 DVRKESQ
+289 DVQKENQ

-316 RDAAAAHDAG
+316 RDAAIAHNAG

-333 DDDGKSITYGVA
+333 DDDGHQVTYGVA
-345 NVDYL
+345 NIDYL

-425 IYKKQKMDRDDVIDI
+425 IYKKQKMDRDDVVDI

-462 RAILVGDGRSSA
+462 RAILVGDGRSTA

-480 ETNIRPIWKDDSL
+480 ESNIRPIWKDDSL

-574 PVLENQTRVGTDA
+574 PVLENQTRAGVELV
-587 IDGDTKTRTLMGIIV
+587 DGDTKTRTLMGIIV
-602 NLSDYT
+602 NLADYT

-620 EDFDIDFNQEK
+620 EDFDIDFNQQK

>member
-102 TEKMSHVTHGNI
+102 TEKKSHVTHGNI

-125 PGAGIDSITFSHG
+125 PGAGIDSVTLSHG
-138 EDSGDEGVVYAD
+138 EDSDDEGIVYSD
-150 TDLDLASEVVHS
+150 TSLDLATEV
-162 NNEDEIKPENNANSE
+162 
-177 MSHST
+177 
-182 DKTSD
+182 
-187 DETVADVL
+187 
-195 NTLTEKQM
+195 
-203 DAVYALIAKAMDGDT
+203 
-218 STSEYDEE
+218 
-226 DGMSHS
+226 SHS
-232 DSGKETIGD
+232 DDTNSELSHADNNSDKKSEDDEETVMD
-241 ILGTLN
+241 VFNTLN
-247 EKQLD
+247 EKQKNA
-252 CVYALVGA
+252 VYAMIGA
-260 VLEETKSSETS
+260 AYEATPPAKDEENT
-271 EDNDEEGDINMKH
+271 NEEGDTDMKH
-284 NVFDN
+284 NVFDT
-289 DVRKESQ
+289 DVQKENQ

-316 RDAAAAHDAG
+316 RDAAIAHNAG

-333 DDDGKSITYGVA
+333 DDDGHQVTYGVA
-345 NVDYL
+345 NIDYL

-375 SAVKHSPFSRIKSIF
+375 NAVKHSPFSRIKSIF

-405 GNKKVEEVFT
+405 GKQKVEEVFT

-425 IYKKQKMDRDDVIDI
+425 IYKKQKMDRDDVVDI

-480 ETNIRPIWKDDSL
+480 ESNIRPIWKDDSL

-574 PVLENQTRVGTDA
+574 PVLENQTREGVNA
-587 IDGDTKTRTLMGIIV
+587 VDGDTKTRTLMGIIV
-602 NLSDYT
+602 NLADYT

-620 EDFDIDFNQEK
+620 EDFDIDFNQQK

-647 AIAIESME
+647 AIAVEAITE
-655 ESAG
+655 AVGG

>member
-102 TEKMSHVTHGNI
+102 TEKKSHVTHGNI

-125 PGAGIDSITFSHG
+125 PGAGIDSVTLSHG
-138 EDSGDEGVVYAD
+138 EDSDDEGIVYSD
-150 TDLDLASEVVHS
+150 TSLDLATEV
-162 NNEDEIKPENNANSE
+162 
-177 MSHST
+177 
-182 DKTSD
+182 
-187 DETVADVL
+187 
-195 NTLTEKQM
+195 
-203 DAVYALIAKAMDGDT
+203 
-218 STSEYDEE
+218 
-226 DGMSHS
+226 SHS
-232 DSGKETIGD
+232 DDTNSELSHADDNSDKKSEDDEETVMD
-241 ILGTLN
+241 VFNTLN
-247 EKQLD
+247 EKQKNA
-252 CVYALVGA
+252 VYAMIGA
-260 VLEETKSSETS
+260 AYEATPPAKDEENT
-271 EDNDEEGDINMKH
+271 NEEGDTDMKH
-284 NVFDN
+284 NVFDT
-289 DVRKESQ
+289 DVQKENQ

-316 RDAAAAHDAG
+316 RDAAIAHNAG

-333 DDDGKSITYGVA
+333 DDDGHQVTYGVA

-425 IYKKQKMDRDDVIDI
+425 IYKKQKMDRDDVVDI

-462 RAILVGDGRSSA
+462 RAILVGDGRSTA

-480 ETNIRPIWKDDSL
+480 ESNIRPIWKDDSL

-574 PVLENQTRVGTDA
+574 PVLENQTREGINAV
-587 IDGDTKTRTLMGIIV
+587 DGDTKTRTLMGIIV
-602 NLSDYT
+602 NLADYT

-647 AIAIESME
+647 AIAVEAITE
-655 ESAG
+655 AVGG

>member
-102 TEKMSHVTHGNI
+102 TEKKSHVTHGNI

-125 PGAGIDSITFSHG
+125 PGAGIDSVTLSHG
-138 EDSGDEGVVYAD
+138 EDSDDEGIVYAD
-150 TDLDLASEVVHS
+150 TDLDLATEV
-162 NNEDEIKPENNANSE
+162 
-177 MSHST
+177 
-182 DKTSD
+182 
-187 DETVADVL
+187 
-195 NTLTEKQM
+195 
-203 DAVYALIAKAMDGDT
+203 
-218 STSEYDEE
+218 
-226 DGMSHS
+226 SHS
-232 DSGKETIGD
+232 DDTNSELSHSDDNSDKKPEDDKNGEETVMD
-241 ILGTLN
+241 VFNTLN
-247 EKQLD
+247 EKQKNA
-252 CVYALVGA
+252 VYAMIGA
-260 VLEETKSSETS
+260 AYEATPPAKEEEN
-271 EDNDEEGDINMKH
+271 NDEEGDTDMKH
-284 NVFDN
+284 NVFDT
-289 DVRKESQ
+289 DVQKENQ

-316 RDAAAAHDAG
+316 RDAAIAHNAG

-333 DDDGKSITYGVA
+333 DDDGNQVTYGVA
-345 NVDYL
+345 NIDYL

-425 IYKKQKMDRDDVIDI
+425 IYKKQKMDRDDVVDI

-462 RAILVGDGRSSA
+462 RAILVGDGRSTA

-480 ETNIRPIWKDDSL
+480 ESNIRPIWKDDSL

-574 PVLENQTRVGTDA
+574 PVLENQTRAGVELV
-587 IDGDTKTRTLMGIIV
+587 DGDTKTRTLMGIIV
-602 NLSDYT
+602 NLADYT

-620 EDFDIDFNQEK
+620 EDFDIDFNQQK

>member
-102 TEKMSHVTHGNI
+102 TEKKSHVTHGNI

-125 PGAGIDSITFSHG
+125 PGAGIDSVTLSHG
-138 EDSGDEGVVYAD
+138 EDSDDEGIVYSD
-150 TDLDLASEVVHS
+150 TSLDLATEVSHS
-162 NNEDEIKPENNANSE
+162 DDANSE
-177 MSHST
+177 LSHADDNS
-182 DKTSD
+182 DKKTED
-187 DETVADVL
+187 DEETVMDVF
-195 NTLTEKQM
+195 N
-203 DAVYALIAKAMDGDT
+203 
-218 STSEYDEE
+218 
-226 DGMSHS
+226 
-232 DSGKETIGD
+232 
-241 ILGTLN
+241 TLN
-247 EKQLD
+247 EKQKNA
-252 CVYALVGA
+252 VYAMIGA
-260 VLEETKSSETS
+260 AYEATPPAKDEENT
-271 EDNDEEGDINMKH
+271 NEEGDTDMKH
-284 NVFDN
+284 NVFDT
-289 DVRKESQ
+289 DVQKENQ
-296 VLSHSDITAII
+296 VLSHSDITAMI

-316 RDAAAAHDAG
+316 RDAAIAHNAG

-333 DDDGKSITYGVA
+333 DDDGHQVTYGVA
-345 NVDYL
+345 NIDYL

-375 SAVKHSPFSRIKSIF
+375 NAVKHSPFSRIKSIF

-425 IYKKQKMDRDDVIDI
+425 IYKKQKMDRDDVVDI

-462 RAILVGDGRSSA
+462 RAILVGDGRSTA

-480 ETNIRPIWKDDSL
+480 ESNIRPIWKDDSL

-574 PVLENQTRVGTDA
+574 PVLENQTREGVNA
-587 IDGDTKTRTLMGIIV
+587 VDGDTKTRTLMGIIV
-602 NLSDYT
+602 NLADYT

-620 EDFDIDFNQEK
+620 EDFDIDFNQQK

-647 AIAIESME
+647 AIAVEAITE
-655 ESAG
+655 AVGG

>member
-102 TEKMSHVTHGNI
+102 TEKKSHVTHGNI

-125 PGAGIDSITFSHG
+125 PGAGIDSVTLSHG
-138 EDSGDEGVVYAD
+138 EDSDDEGIVYSD
-150 TDLDLASEVVHS
+150 TSLDLATEV
-162 NNEDEIKPENNANSE
+162 
-177 MSHST
+177 
-182 DKTSD
+182 
-187 DETVADVL
+187 
-195 NTLTEKQM
+195 
-203 DAVYALIAKAMDGDT
+203 
-218 STSEYDEE
+218 
-226 DGMSHS
+226 SHS
-232 DSGKETIGD
+232 DDTNSELSHADDNSDKKSEDDEETVMD
-241 ILGTLN
+241 VFNTLN
-247 EKQLD
+247 EKQKNA
-252 CVYALVGA
+252 VYAMIGA
-260 VLEETKSSETS
+260 AYEATPPAKDEEN
-271 EDNDEEGDINMKH
+271 NDEEGDTDMKH
-284 NVFDN
+284 NVFDT
-289 DVRKESQ
+289 DVQKENQ

-316 RDAAAAHDAG
+316 RDAAIAHNAG

-333 DDDGKSITYGVA
+333 DDDGNQVTYGVA
-345 NVDYL
+345 NIDYL

-375 SAVKHSPFSRIKSIF
+375 NAVKHSPFSRIKSIF

-425 IYKKQKMDRDDVIDI
+425 IYKKQKMDRDDVVDI

-450 SEMRVMLDEEIA
+450 SEMRVLLDEEIA
-462 RAILVGDGRSSA
+462 RAILVGDGRSTA

-480 ETNIRPIWKDDSL
+480 ESNIRPIWKDDSL

-517 AVLKARKNYKGSG
+517 AVLKARKDYKGSG

-574 PVLENQTRVGTDA
+574 PVLENQTREGVNA
-587 IDGDTKTRTLMGIIV
+587 VDGDTKTRTLMGIIV
-602 NLSDYT
+602 NLADYT

-620 EDFDIDFNQEK
+620 EDFDIDFNQQK

-647 AIAIESME
+647 AIAVEAITE
-655 ESAG
+655 AVGG

>member
-102 TEKMSHVTHGNI
+102 TEKKSHVTHGNI

-125 PGAGIDSITFSHG
+125 PGAGIDSVTLSHG
-138 EDSGDEGVVYAD
+138 EDSDDEGIVYSD
-150 TDLDLASEVVHS
+150 TSLDLATEV
-162 NNEDEIKPENNANSE
+162 
-177 MSHST
+177 
-182 DKTSD
+182 
-187 DETVADVL
+187 
-195 NTLTEKQM
+195 
-203 DAVYALIAKAMDGDT
+203 
-218 STSEYDEE
+218 
-226 DGMSHS
+226 SHS
-232 DSGKETIGD
+232 DDTNSELSHADDNSDKKSEDDEETVMD
-241 ILGTLN
+241 VFNTLN
-247 EKQLD
+247 EKQKNA
-252 CVYALVGA
+252 VYAMIGA
-260 VLEETKSSETS
+260 AYEATPPAKDEENT
-271 EDNDEEGDINMKH
+271 NEEGDTDMKH
-284 NVFDN
+284 NVFDT
-289 DVRKESQ
+289 DVQKENQ

-316 RDAAAAHDAG
+316 RDAAIAHNAG

-333 DDDGKSITYGVA
+333 DDDGHQVTYGVA

-425 IYKKQKMDRDDVIDI
+425 IYKKQKMDRDDVVDI

-462 RAILVGDGRSSA
+462 RAILVGDGRSTA

-480 ETNIRPIWKDDSL
+480 ESNIRPIWKDDSL

-574 PVLENQTRVGTDA
+574 PVLENQTRAGVELV
-587 IDGDTKTRTLMGIIV
+587 DGDTKTRTLMGIIV
-602 NLSDYT
+602 NLADYT

-620 EDFDIDFNQEK
+620 EDFDIDFNQQK

-647 AIAIESME
+647 AIAIESIE

>member
-102 TEKMSHVTHGNI
+102 TEKKSHVTHGNI

-125 PGAGIDSITFSHG
+125 PGAGIDSVTLSHG
-138 EDSGDEGVVYAD
+138 EDSDDEGIVYSD
-150 TDLDLASEVVHS
+150 TSLDLATEV
-162 NNEDEIKPENNANSE
+162 
-177 MSHST
+177 
-182 DKTSD
+182 
-187 DETVADVL
+187 
-195 NTLTEKQM
+195 
-203 DAVYALIAKAMDGDT
+203 
-218 STSEYDEE
+218 
-226 DGMSHS
+226 SHS
-232 DSGKETIGD
+232 DDTDTPDSELSHSDNNSDKKPKDGEETVLD
-241 ILGTLN
+241 VFNTLN
-247 EKQLD
+247 EKQKNA
-252 CVYALVGA
+252 VYAIIGA
-260 VLEETKSSETS
+260 AYEATPPAK
-271 EDNDEEGDINMKH
+271 DEENTDKEGDTDMKH
-284 NVFDN
+284 NVFDT
-289 DVRKESQ
+289 DVQNENQ

-316 RDAAAAHDAG
+316 RDAAIAHNAG

-333 DDDGKSITYGVA
+333 DDDGKSVTYGIA
-345 NVDYL
+345 NIDYL

-375 SAVKHSPFSRIKSIF
+375 GAIKHSPFSRIKSIF

-405 GNKKVEEVFT
+405 GNKKIEEVFT

-425 IYKKQKMDRDDVIDI
+425 IYKKQKMDRDDVADI

-450 SEMRVMLDEEIA
+450 SEMRIMLDEEIA
-462 RAILVGDGRSSA
+462 RAILVGDGRSPA

-480 ETNIRPIWKDDSL
+480 ESNIRPIWKDDSL
-493 YTIKATVQLGAS
+493 YTIKATVQLGTS

-535 TTEDVLTDLLLIEDT
+535 TTEDVLTDLLLVEDT

-574 PVLENQTRVGTDA
+574 PVLENQTRAGVELV
-587 IDGDTKTRTLMGIIV
+587 DGDTKTRTLMGIIV
-602 NLSDYT
+602 NLADYT

-620 EDFDIDFNQEK
+620 DDFDIDFNQQK

-647 AIAIESME
+647 AIAIESVE

>member
-102 TEKMSHVTHGNI
+102 TEKKSHVTHGNI

-125 PGAGIDSITFSHG
+125 PGAGIDSVTLSHG
-138 EDSGDEGVVYAD
+138 EDSDDEGIVYSD
-150 TDLDLASEVVHS
+150 TSLDLATEV
-162 NNEDEIKPENNANSE
+162 
-177 MSHST
+177 
-182 DKTSD
+182 
-187 DETVADVL
+187 
-195 NTLTEKQM
+195 
-203 DAVYALIAKAMDGDT
+203 
-218 STSEYDEE
+218 
-226 DGMSHS
+226 SHS
-232 DSGKETIGD
+232 DDTNSELSHADNNSDKKSEDDEETVMD
-241 ILGTLN
+241 VFNTLN
-247 EKQLD
+247 EKQKNA
-252 CVYALVGA
+252 VYAMIGA
-260 VLEETKSSETS
+260 AYEATPPAKDEENT
-271 EDNDEEGDINMKH
+271 NEEGDTDMKH
-284 NVFDN
+284 NVFDT
-289 DVRKESQ
+289 DVQKENQ

-316 RDAAAAHDAG
+316 RDAAIAHNAG

-333 DDDGKSITYGVA
+333 DDDGHQVTYGVA
-345 NVDYL
+345 NIDYL

-375 SAVKHSPFSRIKSIF
+375 SAVKHSPSSRIKSIF

-405 GNKKVEEVFT
+405 GKQKVEEVFT

-425 IYKKQKMDRDDVIDI
+425 IYKKQKMDRDDVVDI

-462 RAILVGDGRSSA
+462 RAILVGDGRSTA

-480 ETNIRPIWKDDSL
+480 ESNIRPIWKDDSL

-574 PVLENQTRVGTDA
+574 PVLENQTREGINAV
-587 IDGDTKTRTLMGIIV
+587 DGDTKTRTLMGIIV
-602 NLSDYT
+602 NLADYT

-620 EDFDIDFNQEK
+620 EDFDIDFNQQK

-647 AIAIESME
+647 AIAIESIE
-655 ESAG
+655 EPAG

>member
-102 TEKMSHVTHGNI
+102 TEKKSHVTHGNI

-125 PGAGIDSITFSHG
+125 PGAGIDSVTLSHG
-138 EDSGDEGVVYAD
+138 EDSDDEGIVYSD
-150 TDLDLASEVVHS
+150 TSLDLATEV
-162 NNEDEIKPENNANSE
+162 
-177 MSHST
+177 
-182 DKTSD
+182 
-187 DETVADVL
+187 
-195 NTLTEKQM
+195 
-203 DAVYALIAKAMDGDT
+203 
-218 STSEYDEE
+218 
-226 DGMSHS
+226 SHS
-232 DSGKETIGD
+232 DDTNSELSHADDNSDKKSEDDKNGEETVMD
-241 ILGTLN
+241 VFNTLN
-247 EKQLD
+247 EKQKNA
-252 CVYALVGA
+252 VYAMIGA
-260 VLEETKSSETS
+260 AYEATPPAK
-271 EDNDEEGDINMKH
+271 DEENTDKEGDSDMKH
-284 NVFDN
+284 NVFDT
-289 DVRKESQ
+289 DVQKENQ

-316 RDAAAAHDAG
+316 RDAAIAHNAG

-333 DDDGKSITYGVA
+333 DDDGHQVTYGVA

-425 IYKKQKMDRDDVIDI
+425 IYKKQKMDRDDVVDI

-462 RAILVGDGRSSA
+462 RAILVGDGRSTA

-480 ETNIRPIWKDDSL
+480 ESNIRPIWKDDSL

-574 PVLENQTRVGTDA
+574 PVLENQTREGVNA
-587 IDGDTKTRTLMGIIV
+587 VDGDTKTRTLMGIIV
-602 NLSDYT
+602 NLADYT

-620 EDFDIDFNQEK
+620 EDFDIDFNQQK

-647 AIAIESME
+647 AIAVEAITE
-655 ESAG
+655 AVGG

>member
-102 TEKMSHVTHGNI
+102 TEKKSHVTHGNI

-125 PGAGIDSITFSHG
+125 PGAGIDSVTLSHG
-138 EDSGDEGVVYAD
+138 EDSDDEGIVYSD
-150 TDLDLASEVVHS
+150 TSLDLATEV
-162 NNEDEIKPENNANSE
+162 
-177 MSHST
+177 
-182 DKTSD
+182 
-187 DETVADVL
+187 
-195 NTLTEKQM
+195 
-203 DAVYALIAKAMDGDT
+203 
-218 STSEYDEE
+218 
-226 DGMSHS
+226 SHS
-232 DSGKETIGD
+232 DDTNSELSHADDNSDKKSEDDEETVMD
-241 ILGTLN
+241 VFNTLN
-247 EKQLD
+247 EKQKNA
-252 CVYALVGA
+252 VYAMIGA
-260 VLEETKSSETS
+260 AYEATPPAKDEENT
-271 EDNDEEGDINMKH
+271 DEEGDTDMKH
-284 NVFDN
+284 NVFDT
-289 DVRKESQ
+289 DVQKENQ

-316 RDAAAAHDAG
+316 RDAAIAHNAG

-333 DDDGKSITYGVA
+333 DDDGHQVTYGVA

-425 IYKKQKMDRDDVIDI
+425 IYKKQKMDRDDVVDI

-462 RAILVGDGRSSA
+462 RAILVGDGRSTA

-480 ETNIRPIWKDDSL
+480 ESNIRPIWKDDSL

-574 PVLENQTRVGTDA
+574 PVLENQTREGVNA
-587 IDGDTKTRTLMGIIV
+587 VDGDTKTRTLMGIIV
-602 NLSDYT
+602 NLADYT

-620 EDFDIDFNQEK
+620 EDFDIDFNQQK

-647 AIAIESME
+647 AIAVEAITE
-655 ESAG
+655 AVGG